1 MEERRK
7 ENIKKR
13 RRKLNWA
20 PDYTFGPTITKT
32 RTRAIPAVA
41 LTCGPSPSATPSRA
55 PAFLHVPP
63 FHLHVGPP
71 SQSLLAREQ
80 ILTGGPAC
88 PVPRS
93 SCVPRVSLL
102 HGPHASG
109 SFLSPIHATQ
119 QTRPI
124 PARSQPSAIMAG
136 TLRQVCCWER
146 EDKAGPVDAFPYFST
161 ERLAQ
166 LPRRSLPHDAAVHV
180 GGRFRGS
187 QPSAALRARSELH
200 VIKLRRLT
208 VEEVSGS
215 SLRRCNF
222 LPSTYAPPQI
232 RLHRGRGIPR
242 RQAW

>member
-32 RTRAIPAVA
+32 RTRPIPAVA

-146 EDKAGPVDAFPYFST
+146 EDKSRT
-161 ERLAQ
+161 R
-166 LPRRSLPHDAAVHV
+166 
-180 GGRFRGS
+180 
-187 QPSAALRARSELH
+187 
-200 VIKLRRLT
+200 
-208 VEEVSGS
+208 
-215 SLRRCNF
+215 
-222 LPSTYAPPQI
+222 
-232 RLHRGRGIPR
+232 
-242 RQAW
+242 